1 MTPAKY
7 AFAALLGLLLHAAAP
22 GLAAEEEYGFSPD
35 EFEKKTLV
43 WGGYVEA
50 KGEHADIN
58 QDGGF
63 SVLNFYRDP
72 RSTIESLSSTLQL
85 NGSYSRETTTFNWVV
100 QATGTQDELAW
111 SDKADIFEGYASIKA
126 NPNLSLDLGKKVF
139 KWGKGYAWNPVGFID
154 RSKDPNN
161 PEEALEGYM
170 GGGFDLVKSYG
181 GDLHTV
187 ALTAVALPAWRGV
200 NEDFGEQDNVN
211 LAAKLYL
218 LYKDTDIDFLWY
230 TGNSRS
236 TRYGVDFS
244 KNLATNLEIHGE
256 LAHIPRQKYRV
267 LTEAGQL
274 TTREVSDTS
283 YLLGLRYLT
292 ENDITTIVEFYHND
306 DGYTEQETTQFFQ
319 LLDTGYNQFLATGSD
334 ALLQQATLVSESGY
348 ARPQTGRDYL
358 YARITMKDPFDLLY
372 FTPGITAIANLDDL
386 SYSLSPELT
395 YTGFTNWEMRL
406 RLSYLNG
413 ATYSEYGEKQNSNKV
428 EARLR
433 YFF

>member
-1 MTPAKY
+1 M
-7 AFAALLGLLLHAAAP
+7 
-22 GLAAEEEYGFSPD
+22 
-35 EFEKKTLV
+35 
-43 WGGYVEA
+43 
-50 KGEHADIN
+50 
-58 QDGGF
+58 
-63 SVLNFYRDP
+63 
-72 RSTIESLSSTLQL
+72 
-85 NGSYSRETTTFNWVV
+85 
-100 QATGTQDELAW
+100 
-111 SDKADIFEGYASIKA
+111 
-126 NPNLSLDLGKKVF
+126 PN
-139 KWGKGYAWNPVGFID
+139 
-154 RSKDPNN
+154 
-161 PEEALEGYM
+161 
-170 GGGFDLVKSYG
+170 
-181 GDLHTV
+181 
-187 ALTAVALPAWRGV
+187 
-200 NEDFGEQDNVN
+200 
-211 LAAKLYL
+211 
-218 LYKDTDIDFLWY
+218 
-230 TGNSRS
+230 
-236 TRYGVDFS
+236 
-244 KNLATNLEIHGE
+244 
-256 LAHIPRQKYRV
+256 KYRV

-334 ALLQQATLVSESGY
+334 VLLQQATLISESGY